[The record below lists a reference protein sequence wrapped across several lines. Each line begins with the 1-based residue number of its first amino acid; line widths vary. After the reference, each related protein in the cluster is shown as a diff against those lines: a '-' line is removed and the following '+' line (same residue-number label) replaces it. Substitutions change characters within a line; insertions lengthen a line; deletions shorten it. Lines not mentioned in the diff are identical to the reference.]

1 VRSEGDIVEELI
13 VDIGNTVVLAFVAAT
28 LVVEELIVDI
38 GNTVVLAFVAATLV
52 VWIVVIYTVDG

>member
-1 VRSEGDIVEELI
+1 VRSEGDL
-13 VDIGNTVVLAFVAAT
+13 
-28 LVVEELIVDI
+28 VEELIVDI